1 MTEFYVS
8 LHSINDVKQFVT
20 SASMMRVDIDVI
32 SGRYTVD
39 AKSILGLCSLDLEKP
54 VLVRVYGED
63 ADGQSFRGAVE
74 KLVTEP
80 PEEKLGRS
88 LTAR

>member
-39 AKSILGLCSLDLEKP
+39 AKSILGLCSLDLDKP

-74 KLVTEP
+74 KLVTQP
-80 PEEKLGRS
+80 PEEN
-88 LTAR
+88 

>member
-80 PEEKLGRS
+80 PEEN
-88 LTAR
+88 

>member
-39 AKSILGLCSLDLEKP
+39 AKSILGLCSLDLDKP

-80 PEEKLGRS
+80 PEEN
-88 LTAR
+88 